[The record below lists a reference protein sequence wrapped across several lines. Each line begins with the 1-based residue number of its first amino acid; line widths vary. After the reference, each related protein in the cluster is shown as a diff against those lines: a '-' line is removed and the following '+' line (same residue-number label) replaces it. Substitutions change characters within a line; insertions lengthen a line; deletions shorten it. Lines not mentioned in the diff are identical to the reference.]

1 MKKIRF
7 YIILFVL
14 LIVYLIVGK
23 LFNIYIPC
31 PIHFITGL
39 YCPGCGITR
48 MLFSMIKLDFY
59 QAFRYNPLL
68 FILFF
73 PAFVYFINY
82 LYSLYK
88 NIDSWYK
95 KTPRIVWY
103 IIIALLVIFG
113 IVRNIIPWLQP
124 IDL

>member
-23 LFNIYIPC
+23 LFDIYIPC

-59 QAFRYNPLL
+59 QAFRYNPLMFISTP
-68 FILFF
+68 FILFL
-73 PAFVYFINY
+73 FINNI
-82 LYSLYK
+82 YSIYK
-88 NIDSWYK
+88 NK
-95 KTPRIVWY
+95 KSLVKKIPNSIWY
-103 IIIALLVIFG
+103 ILLIITILFG
-113 IVRNIIPWLQP
+113 ILRNIITYLAPTVV
-124 IDL
+124 